1 MLTYARLHHKPTA
14 FKSVTGMT
22 PDEFEGLYEDFLAAQ
37 DRRRRTATHTKRG
50 HKPRQRAA
58 GAGHP
63 HAHDD
68 CTRLLMTL
76 FWLRVYPTYEVLA
89 LLFDLDKGQA
99 WRNVQDVLATLE
111 TLAEFPFERPTAER
125 KKLDSIGAVMDAFPK
140 VRLVIDAKEQRV
152 RRPQDDERQKPFYSG
167 KKKAHTLKN
176 QIAVAPD
183 GRIEA
188 LSDSVPGGAN
198 HDLTVLRNTELLE
211 RLDPEADEGAM
222 MDKGYVGIVKDYP
235 DLPLVL
241 PHKASRN
248 HPLTEEQK
256 AYNRLVARY
265 RIVVEHTI
273 AQLNRFGVLRQV
285 FRSLWQRHSR
295 VIRVVAMIVD
305 RRIRVVP
312 LKTYAAA

>member
-1 MLTYARLHHKPTA
+1 MLTYARLHRKPTA

-22 PDEFEGLYEDFLAAQ
+22 PDEFEALHDDFLAAR
-37 DRRRRTATHTKRG
+37 DRRRRAATRTKRG
-50 HKPRQRAA
+50 QKPRQRAA

-68 CTRLLMTL
+68 RTRLLMTL
-76 FWLRVYPTYEVLA
+76 FWLRVYPTYEVLG

-111 TLAEFPFERPTAER
+111 TLADFPFERPAAER
-125 KKLDSIGAVMDAFPK
+125 KKLGSIGAVMDAFPK

-152 RRPQDDERQKPFYSG
+152 RRPQGDERQKPFYSG

-183 GRIEA
+183 GSIQA
-188 LSDSVPGGAN
+188 VSDSLPGGAN
-198 HDLTVLRNTELLE
+198 HDLTVLRGTHLLE

-222 MDKGYVGIVKDYP
+222 MDKGYVGIAKDHP
-235 DLPLVL
+235 ELPLVL

-248 HPLTEEQK
+248 HPLNDEQK
-256 AYNRLVARY
+256 AFNRLVARY

-273 AQLNRFGVLRQV
+273 ARLNRFGVLRQV
-285 FRSLWQRHSR
+285 FRSMWQRHSR

>member
-1 MLTYARLHHKPTA
+1 MLSYTRLHRKPTA

-22 PDEFEGLYEDFLAAQ
+22 PDAFEVLYDDFLAAQ
-37 DRRRRTATHTKRG
+37 DRRRQAATHTRRTKT
-50 HKPRQRAA
+50 PRQRVA

-63 HAHDD
+63 YAHDHR
-68 CTRLLMTL
+68 TRLLMTL
-76 FWLRVYPTYEVLA
+76 FWLRVYPTFEVLG
-89 LLFDLDKGQA
+89 LFFELDKGQA

-111 TLAEFPFERPTAER
+111 TLADFPFERPAAER
-125 KKLDSIGAVMDAFPK
+125 RKLDSIGAVMDAFPN

-152 RRPQDDERQKPFYSG
+152 RRPQGHERQKPFYSG

-183 GRIEA
+183 GSIQSV
-188 LSDSVPGGAN
+188 SDSVPGGAN
-198 HDLTVLRNTELLE
+198 HDLTVLRDTELLE
-211 RLDPEADEGAM
+211 RLDPDADEGAM
-222 MDKGYVGIVKDYP
+222 MDKGYVGIAKDYP

-256 AYNRLVARY
+256 AFNRLVARY
-265 RIVVEHTI
+265 RIVVEHTM

-285 FRSLWQRHSR
+285 FRSQWQRHSQ